1 MKSVTITILV
11 GSPTFEEG
19 MEQTTVTVHKDDLQ
33 MIEYYIEFVIVDG
46 CNEYII
52 LRDGIPFKW
61 SMTDSQGVTHE
72 QR

>member
-1 MKSVTITILV
+1 MKPVTITILV

-19 MEQTTVTVHKDDLQ
+19 TEQTTVTVHKDDLQ
-33 MIEYYIEFVIVDG
+33 MIDYYIEFVIVDG

-61 SMTDSQGVTHE
+61 CMTDTQGVTHE